1 LPIIMCEEARCVR
14 YPMKRR
20 AAAAKPSTKSTEKLD
35 ERHARGRAR
44 ADAAFPVAP
53 SRAELPADYGATLAD
68 IKQRVAIQRLR
79 VVTTANAAMVELY
92 WDIGRTI
99 LDRQLNAGWGAKIID
114 RLSEDLRAAYPDLQG
129 FSPRNL
135 KYMRAFAAA
144 WPDLEIVQRAAAQL
158 PWRQNMVLLD
168 RLDDLETRLWYARRA
183 LEQGWSRDILNLQI
197 ENRAHERH
205 GKTISTFAKTLPPA
219 DSDMAEQVFKDPYL
233 FDFLGTADPRR
244 EREVEQA
251 LVDHIQRFLLEL
263 GTGFAFVGRRVHLE
277 VGDQDFY
284 LDLLFYHL
292 KLRCFV
298 VIELKTVPFEPA
310 FVGQLNLYLSAT
322 DDLLR
327 HPDDKPTIGLLLCR
341 SKNQLVVEYALR
353 NIDKPIGVAQW
364 ETQLV
369 ETLPADLEGSLPTV
383 AQIEAELGTEE

>member
-1 LPIIMCEEARCVR
+1 
-14 YPMKRR
+14 MKRKV
-20 AAAAKPSTKSTEKLD
+20 AVAKSSTRSAESARG
-35 ERHARGRAR
+35 RHARGRTR
-44 ADAAFPVAP
+44 ADATFPVAP
-53 SRAELPADYGATLAD
+53 PRTDVPADYVDTLAD
-68 IKQRVAIQRLR
+68 IKQRISAQRLR
-79 VVTTANAAMVELY
+79 VVTAANAAMVELY
-92 WDIGRTI
+92 WEIGRTI
-99 LDRQLNAGWGAKIID
+99 LDRQNHAGWGAKIID
-114 RLSEDLRAAYPDLQG
+114 RLSADLRAAYPDMRG

-144 WPDLEIVQRAAAQL
+144 WSDPAIVQRVVAQL
-158 PWRQNMVLLD
+158 PWGHNVTLLD
-168 RLDDLETRLWYARRA
+168 RLGDLETRAWYARRA
-183 LEQGWSRDILNLQI
+183 LEQGWSRDILMLQI

-277 VGDQDFY
+277 VGPQDFY
-284 LDLLFYHL
+284 LDLLFFHL

-298 VIELKTVPFEPA
+298 VIELKSVEFDPA

-341 SKNQLVVEYALR
+341 SKNKLVVEYALR
-353 NIDKPIGVAQW
+353 DVNKPIGVAQW
-364 ETQLV
+364 ATRLV

-383 AQIEAELGTEE
+383 EQLEAELGDGEQERGEW